1 MGVGLAGRVEV
12 TEEKMAPSGSQVESD
27 SVEEIGDTSFFRTA
41 GGLPGSAIEWMS
53 KRKRKKKSF
62 HARLLLE

>member
-1 MGVGLAGRVEV
+1 MGLAGRVEV